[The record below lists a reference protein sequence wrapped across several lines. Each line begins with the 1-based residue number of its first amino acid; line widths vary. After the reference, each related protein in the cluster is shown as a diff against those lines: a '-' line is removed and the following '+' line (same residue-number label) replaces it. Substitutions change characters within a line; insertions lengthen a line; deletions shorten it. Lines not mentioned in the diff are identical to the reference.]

1 MENRLQELSKTRQ
14 SDETEQQR
22 QVRAGL
28 ARLFLPLFRFYLPL
42 GLPGFRRSRPPAL
55 LPSPPFLRRRKR
67 RGGGAAV
74 STAAISA
81 RWPMPEPNRPSAIFH
96 STFLVQ
102 D

>member
-1 MENRLQELSKTRQ
+1 MENRFQELSKTRQ

-28 ARLFLPLFRFYLPL
+28 ARLFLPLLRFYLPL
-42 GLPGFRRSRPPAL
+42 GLPGFHRPPRPPS
-55 LPSPPFLRRRKR
+55 LPS
-67 RGGGAAV
+67 GGGGNVEAAEQPFPRLLFLPGGRCP
-74 STAAISA
+74 SLTD
-81 RWPMPEPNRPSAIFH
+81 RPSAIFH